1 MRSWAAFGVVGV
13 LVLAVAACATKAE
26 REIARMTEAAS
37 AMEAE
42 AKACW
47 ARLETAGQFQALK
60 AKLPPMDGTSP
71 SMALQAD
78 QARPTAA
85 EAAQLVEMHKGYIVP
100 CRKVTLDGL
109 ARVNTAYAALY
120 TRNAVEIDAEY
131 LKLVKREQSWGDYA
145 VASARRKAAYLQ
157 AIREVTVEVDRDLS
171 VSPGGDGRQRQAA
184 AAALAQMQ
192 YQQQVIAAMTL
203 PGTAPD

>member
-1 MRSWAAFGVVGV
+1 MRSWAAFWAAGM
-13 LVLAVAACATKAE
+13 LVLAVAGCATKAE

-37 AMEAE
+37 AMEVD

-47 ARLETAGQFQALK
+47 ARLETAGEFQALK
-60 AKLPPMDGTSP
+60 AKLPPMDGSSP

-78 QARPTAA
+78 EARPTAA
-85 EAAQLVEMHKGYIVP
+85 EAALLVEMHKDYIVP

-109 ARVNTAYAALY
+109 AKVNAAYAALY
-120 TRNAVEIDAEY
+120 TRNAVEVDAEY

-171 VSPGGDGRQRQAA
+171 VSPAGDARQRQAA

-192 YQQQVIAAMTL
+192 YQQQVIGAMTL
-203 PGTAPD
+203 PSSPRD